1 MRILYLVPGPMRKS
15 QGQAELDRRR
25 AFLQRHASS
34 GTDVEIWDTEDGP
47 ASIESMA
54 EEHLAIPGA
63 LEGVGRAERDGIH
76 AVILGC
82 FGDPGLDAAREL
94 VSIPVI
100 GPYESSLL
108 VSLTLGHRTGVITV
122 LDSVVPSL
130 EKLARANGLE
140 SRLASVRA
148 VQVPVLDLARTR
160 ESSVR
165 AFVEEGRKAMTED
178 RADVLLPG
186 CMSMA
191 FLGVA
196 ESAQVELG
204 IPVLN
209 PAVVALKMAELQV
222 SAGIAHSKRAFPL
235 PPKSVDL
242 EV

>member
-15 QGQAELDRRR
+15 QGPAELDRRR
-25 AFLQRHASS
+25 AFLQNHAAP
-34 GTDVEIWDTEDGP
+34 GTNIEIWDTEDGP
-47 ASIESMA
+47 ASIESMV
-54 EEHLAIPGA
+54 EEHLAIPAA
-63 LEGVGRAERDGIH
+63 LEALGRAEREGIS

-108 VSLTLGHRTGVITV
+108 VSLTLGHRTSVITV

-130 EKLARANGLE
+130 EKLARANGLD

-165 AFVEEGRKAMTED
+165 AFVEEGRKAITED

-196 ESAQVELG
+196 ESAQEELK

-209 PAVVALKMAELQV
+209 PAIVALKMAELQV
-222 SAGIAHSKRAFPL
+222 SAGIAHSKRAFPT
-235 PPKSVDL
+235 PPKSVS
-242 EV
+242 VQA